1 MNILGIDTTTKSA
14 SCSVLYDNKYYTN
27 SISNEVTH
35 SEKLLPIIDETL
47 KSASLTLDNIDTFAT
62 INGPGSFTGI
72 RIGLATIKAFAQVK
86 GIDIFSISSI
96 DLISYEAF
104 MQSNATE
111 KYVLS
116 LIDARNNRVYYGLN
130 KLTKL
135 DSGKVKIEKILDV
148 NNDLIED
155 ALKNITQKDILIAG
169 NCIDNFKDT
178 LSSISNDLV
187 ELYPTTE
194 DLIDCYLNISDR
206 DDYMYNAYTLDA
218 LYARPSQAERM
229 SNNG

>member
-1 MNILGIDTTTKSA
+1 
-14 SCSVLYDNKYYTN
+14 
-27 SISNEVTH
+27 
-35 SEKLLPIIDETL
+35 
-47 KSASLTLDNIDTFAT
+47 
-62 INGPGSFTGI
+62 
-72 RIGLATIKAFAQVK
+72 
-86 GIDIFSISSI
+86 
-96 DLISYEAF
+96 
-104 MQSNATE
+104 MQYNATE
-111 KYVLS
+111 KYILS

-135 DSGKVKIEKILDV
+135 DNGKVKIEKILDV